1 MKYGQTHECLDYES
15 LQLVKYA
22 GQGEVKVAQALWG
35 ETMKKALLVDNDY
48 FFVEFL
54 GDLLEQRGYEILK
67 AANGKE
73 GIALLENGPVDI
85 LFADLVLPKV
95 DSRQFFSFI
104 RHKFNR
110 ASFPI
115 VALSGTMIEQLGT
128 LDDIGADFYIA
139 KGPIDKLENQLNE
152 FMTRIE
158 KQPLPLKGEAKV
170 LSTGGVFPRRDAVE
184 LLNSLK
190 FQKAILAD
198 IGVGLLVVD
207 KDAHIINT
215 NSLALEITAKSS
227 YDLLNHSVID
237 VFPAGSRHLLSE
249 ALKDA
254 IKDPDKRIQKLTAVF
269 NERLIETRVTTVQ
282 LDGDVVG
289 WTVVLVP

>member
-1 MKYGQTHECLDYES
+1 M
-15 LQLVKYA
+15 
-22 GQGEVKVAQALWG
+22 AQALRG
-35 ETMKKALLVDNDY
+35 ETIKKALLVDNDY

-54 GDLLEQRGYEILK
+54 GDLLEQRGYQILK

-73 GIALLENGPVDI
+73 GIARLENGPVDI

-104 RHKFNR
+104 RHKFNG
-110 ASFPI
+110 ACFPI

-128 LDDIGADFYIA
+128 LDEIGADFYIA
-139 KGPIDKLENQLNE
+139 KGPIEKLENQLNE
-152 FMTRIE
+152 FMARIE
-158 KQPLPLKGEAKV
+158 KHPMPLNGETKI
-170 LSTGGVFPRRDAVE
+170 LSPVGVFPRRDAVE

-198 IGVGLLVVD
+198 MGVGLLVVD

-215 NSLALEITAKSS
+215 NSLALDITARSS
-227 YDLLNHSVID
+227 FDLLNHSVID
-237 VFPAGSRHLLSE
+237 IFPSGSRNLLSE

-254 IKDPDKRIQKLTAVF
+254 VKDPEARVQTLPAVF
-269 NERLIETRVTTVQ
+269 NERLIETRVSTVKM
-282 LDGDVVG
+282 DGEPVG
-289 WTVVLVP
+289 WAVILVP

>member
-1 MKYGQTHECLDYES
+1 M
-15 LQLVKYA
+15 
-22 GQGEVKVAQALWG
+22 AQALKG
-35 ETMKKALLVDNDY
+35 EMMKKALLVDNDY

-54 GDLLEQRGYEILK
+54 GDLLEQRGYQILK

-73 GIALLENGPVDI
+73 GIARLEKGPVDI

-95 DSRQFFSFI
+95 DSRQLFSFV
-104 RHKFNR
+104 RHKFNG
-110 ASFPI
+110 ACFPI
-115 VALSGTMIEQLGT
+115 VALSGTTIEQLGT
-128 LDDIGADFYIA
+128 LEDIGADFYIA

-158 KQPLPLKGEAKV
+158 RKPLPPNGGMEV

-198 IGVGLLVVD
+198 MGVGVLVVD
-207 KDAHIINT
+207 KDARIIDANT
-215 NSLALEITAKSS
+215 LALEITARSS
-227 YDLLNHSVID
+227 FDLLNNPVVDI
-237 VFPAGSRHLLSE
+237 FPNESRTLLSE

-254 IKDPDKRIQKLTAVF
+254 VKDPEIRVPTLPAVF
-269 NERLIETRVTTVQ
+269 SERLIETRVSTIRQ
-282 LDGDVVG
+282 DGEPAG

>member
-1 MKYGQTHECLDYES
+1 M
-15 LQLVKYA
+15 
-22 GQGEVKVAQALWG
+22 AQALKDV
-35 ETMKKALLVDNDY
+35 TMKKALLVDNDY

-73 GIALLENGPVDI
+73 GIARLENGPVDI

-104 RHKFNR
+104 RHKFNG

-128 LDDIGADFYIA
+128 LEEIGADFYIA

-158 KQPLPLKGEAKV
+158 KHPMPLNGEARV
-170 LSTGGVFPRRDAVE
+170 LATGGVFPRRDAVE

-198 IGVGLLVVD
+198 MGVGVMVVD

-215 NSLALEITAKSS
+215 NSMALDITAKNAF
-227 YDLLNHSVID
+227 DLLNHSVID
-237 VFPAGSRHLLSE
+237 IFPSSSRNLLSE

-254 IKDPDKRIQKLTAVF
+254 IKDPETRVQTLPAVF
-269 NERLIETRVTTVQ
+269 NDRLVETRVSTVQ
-282 LDGDVVG
+282 LDGERVG

>member
-1 MKYGQTHECLDYES
+1 
-15 LQLVKYA
+15 
-22 GQGEVKVAQALWG
+22 
-35 ETMKKALLVDNDY
+35 MKKALLVDNDY

-73 GIALLENGPVDI
+73 GIARLENGPVDI

-104 RHKFNR
+104 RHKFNG

-128 LDDIGADFYIA
+128 LEDIGADFYIA

-158 KQPLPLKGEAKV
+158 KHPLPLKGETNV

-207 KDAHIINT
+207 KDAHIIDT
-215 NSLALEITAKSS
+215 NPLALEITAKSS
-227 YDLLNHSVID
+227 YDLLNHSVVDI
-237 VFPAGSRHLLSE
+237 FPSSSRKLMSE

-254 IKDPDKRIQKLTAVF
+254 VKDSETRIQTLPAVF

-282 LDGDVVG
+282 LDGEAVG
-289 WTVVLVP
+289 WAVVLVP

>member
-1 MKYGQTHECLDYES
+1 
-15 LQLVKYA
+15 
-22 GQGEVKVAQALWG
+22 
-35 ETMKKALLVDNDY
+35 MKKALLVDNDY

-73 GIALLENGPVDI
+73 GIARLENGPVDI

-104 RHKFNR
+104 RHKFNG
-110 ASFPI
+110 AGFPI

-128 LDDIGADFYIA
+128 LEDIGADFYIA

-158 KQPLPLKGEAKV
+158 KHPLPLKGETKV

-207 KDAHIINT
+207 KDAHIIDT
-215 NSLALEITAKSS
+215 NPLALEITAKSS
-227 YDLLNHSVID
+227 YDLLNHSVVDI
-237 VFPAGSRHLLSE
+237 FPSSSRKLMSE

-254 IKDPDKRIQKLTAVF
+254 VKDSETRIQTLPAVF

-282 LDGDVVG
+282 LDGEAVG
-289 WTVVLVP
+289 WAVVLVP